1 MGHRL
6 FPIVEGAY
14 LEPEEVAHR
23 LRAEFPFVD
32 ADRNAGADVVERA
45 IREFRKSNAPE
56 ELLDATRRQS
66 LKAIRIIVADRTGF
80 DEDYLEFTVMP
91 GGPPYV
97 PYLSGRHVTAAAPV
111 LSKVCKVLG
120 YRTEAC

>member
-23 LRAEFPFVD
+23 LRAEFRFVD

-56 ELLDATRRQS
+56 ELLDALRRQS
-66 LKAIRIIVADRTGF
+66 LKAIRIIVSDRTGF
-80 DEDYLEFTVMP
+80 DEDYVEFTAMQ

-97 PYLSGRHVTAAAPV
+97 QYRSGRHVAAAAP
-111 LSKVCKVLG
+111 LLAKVCRVLG
-120 YRTEAC
+120 YRAEAC

>member
-14 LEPEEVAHR
+14 LDPEEIAHR
-23 LRAEFPFVD
+23 LRAEFRFVD
-32 ADRNAGADVVERA
+32 SDRSAGTSVIERA
-45 IREFRKSNAPE
+45 IKEFRKSNAPE
-56 ELLDATRRQS
+56 ELLDAMRRQS
-66 LKAIRIIVADRTGF
+66 LKAIRIIVSDRDGF

-97 PYLSGRHVTAAAPV
+97 PYRSARHVAAAATV

-120 YRTEAC
+120 YRAEAC